1 MSYVVTMVIFIDI
14 SQNIWVRIRTR
25 ENRMRERK
33 RKKKWRLGRRH
44 SGPALSGHFL
54 AGGEKGREIKTSRD
68 KGRVR
73 EIEQK

>member
-1 MSYVVTMVIFIDI
+1 
-14 SQNIWVRIRTR
+14 
-25 ENRMRERK
+25 MRERK

-54 AGGEKGREIKTSRD
+54 AGGEKGREVKTSRN